1 MATAAKK
8 KPAAA
13 EGRQPRQQGLSDTQ
27 RWSYGFALLAVALF
41 ILVSVVSYFIYWSK
55 DQAVAR
61 FGQVFDATQ
70 DPVSNWGGKLGAV
83 TANYIV
89 GEWFG
94 LFGICIPIVLIVLSL
109 RIMRYRP
116 MLLRKSVR
124 LMLVLM
130 ILGSLALG
138 YIFGDAWGVFGT
150 GLGGAHGIYVARWL
164 NSLIGVLG
172 TGLLLALAF
181 VIYAVYI
188 NRNTIGVINRLGKGM
203 VDNSKKL
210 GEVITSTAADLLP
223 HDSRKEGD
231 ESFDNVVGADVSAGK
246 NGTKQTGEGES
257 AGASASCPGSPL
269 APSGGQPGVITD
281 EEGFSVIIP
290 GASVPNTVGEDFY
303 DQVPRVAAE
312 QTDED
317 GFVIIKPVEEPD
329 SNVQPLQPV
338 TRVDENGFEIT
349 GLPVENS
356 DASAAGLTG
365 TFGTGSDAQISGSG
379 MSVTAA
385 DGSSGAF
392 EKVDENGFTIQYAAG
407 DGEPEQPAGV
417 SAGGWP
423 DAPAAG
429 TMPGDYPV
437 RRNDGTDNPF
447 KADPVPPFAETA
459 DSPSGVASGNVPSA
473 GGADFVAAVPQ
484 DTAIE
489 SSADMTVDRLPGDK
503 ILSEEEIENALYDP
517 TLDLSSYQR
526 PPLELLEDHTVEVS
540 VTSEEIVENKN
551 RIKETLENFGIK
563 IDKVK
568 ATIGPT
574 VTLYEIVPAPGV
586 RISKIKNLE
595 DDIALSLSALGIRII
610 APIPGKGTIG
620 IEVPNKD
627 KKVVSM
633 FSVIKSAKFQES
645 TYDIPV
651 VLGKT
656 IQDETFV
663 IDLAKMPHL
672 LVAGATGQGK
682 SVGLNAIITSLL
694 YKKHPS
700 ELKLVLVDPKKVELT
715 LYGKLERHFL
725 AKLPGEDDAII
736 TDTHKVIYTLN
747 SLCIEMDARYDLL
760 RKAEVRH
767 VKEYNDKFRHRK
779 LNPQKGHRFLPYI
792 IVVIDEFADLI
803 MTAGREVETPIARI
817 AQLARAVGIHLVIA
831 TQRPTTN
838 IITGVIKANF
848 PARIAFRVTSM
859 IDSRTIIDQ
868 PGANQLIGRGDMLV
882 STGNDLTRVQCAF
895 VDTPEI
901 ERITEFISNQRG
913 YLGAYELPEY
923 NPDSADNGGS
933 AGGNRAN
940 DLSQLDAMFDEVAH
954 FVVQN
959 QQGSTSSIQRRFS
972 IGYNRAGRIM
982 DQLEMAGVVGRA
994 EGSKPREVLIQDVM
1008 SLEHLLAHMND

>member
-150 GLGGAHGIYVARWL
+150 GLGGAHGIYVARWF

-231 ESFDNVVGADVSAGK
+231 ESFDNVVGADVFAGK

-303 DQVPRVAAE
+303 DQVPRVAE

-365 TFGTGSDAQISGSG
+365 IFGTGSDAQISGSG

-423 DAPAAG
+423 DAPAASA
-429 TMPGDYPV
+429 MPGDYPV

>member
-181 VIYAVYI
+181 VISAVYI

-303 DQVPRVAAE
+303 DQVPRVAE

-365 TFGTGSDAQISGSG
+365 IFGTGSDAQISGSG
-379 MSVTAA
+379 MSVIAA

>member
-303 DQVPRVAAE
+303 DQVPRVAE

-365 TFGTGSDAQISGSG
+365 IFGTGSDAQISGSG
-379 MSVTAA
+379 MSVIAA

-423 DAPAAG
+423 DASAAG

>member
-303 DQVPRVAAE
+303 DQVPRVAE

-365 TFGTGSDAQISGSG
+365 IFGTGSDAQISGSG
-379 MSVTAA
+379 MSVIAA

-803 MTAGREVETPIARI
+803 MTAGGEGETPIARI

>member
-13 EGRQPRQQGLSDTQ
+13 EGKQPRQQGLSDTQ

-94 LFGICIPIVLIVLSL
+94 LFGICIPIVLIILSL

-188 NRNTIGVINRLGKGM
+188 NRNTIGVINRLGKGV

-231 ESFDNVVGADVSAGK
+231 ESFDDVAGSDVSAGK
-246 NGTKQTGEGES
+246 NGAKQTEGGKNV
-257 AGASASCPGSPL
+257 GAYASFPDSPL
-269 APSGGQPGVITD
+269 ASSGGQPGVITD

-290 GASVPNTVGEDFY
+290 GVSVPNTVGEDFY
-303 DQVPRVAAE
+303 DQVPRVAE

-317 GFVIIKPVEEPD
+317 GFVIVKPVEEPD
-329 SNVQPLQPV
+329 FNVQPLQPV

-349 GLPVENS
+349 GLPVES
-356 DASAAGLTG
+356 ADASAAGLTG
-365 TFGTGSDAQISGSG
+365 TFGAGNDAQISGSG
-379 MSVTAA
+379 MSVTEAA
-385 DGSSGAF
+385 GSSGVF

-407 DGEPEQPAGV
+407 DGESEQPAGV
-417 SAGGWP
+417 SAGGWS
-423 DAPAAG
+423 DSPAAG
-429 TMPGDYPV
+429 AMPGDYPV

-459 DSPSGVASGNVPSA
+459 DSPFAVASGNVPPA

-489 SSADMTVDRLPGDK
+489 SSVDVTVDRLPGDK

>member
-303 DQVPRVAAE
+303 DQVPRVAE

-365 TFGTGSDAQISGSG
+365 IFGTGSDAQISGSG
-379 MSVTAA
+379 MSVIAA

-423 DAPAAG
+423 DAPSAG

>member
-1 MATAAKK
+1 
-8 KPAAA
+8 
-13 EGRQPRQQGLSDTQ
+13 
-27 RWSYGFALLAVALF
+27 
-41 ILVSVVSYFIYWSK
+41 
-55 DQAVAR
+55 
-61 FGQVFDATQ
+61 
-70 DPVSNWGGKLGAV
+70 
-83 TANYIV
+83 
-89 GEWFG
+89 
-94 LFGICIPIVLIVLSL
+94 
-109 RIMRYRP
+109 
-116 MLLRKSVR
+116 
-124 LMLVLM
+124 
-130 ILGSLALG
+130 
-138 YIFGDAWGVFGT
+138 
-150 GLGGAHGIYVARWL
+150 
-164 NSLIGVLG
+164 
-172 TGLLLALAF
+172 
-181 VIYAVYI
+181 
-188 NRNTIGVINRLGKGM
+188 
-203 VDNSKKL
+203 
-210 GEVITSTAADLLP
+210 
-223 HDSRKEGD
+223 
-231 ESFDNVVGADVSAGK
+231 
-246 NGTKQTGEGES
+246 
-257 AGASASCPGSPL
+257 
-269 APSGGQPGVITD
+269 
-281 EEGFSVIIP
+281 
-290 GASVPNTVGEDFY
+290 
-303 DQVPRVAAE
+303 
-312 QTDED
+312 
-317 GFVIIKPVEEPD
+317 
-329 SNVQPLQPV
+329 
-338 TRVDENGFEIT
+338 
-349 GLPVENS
+349 
-356 DASAAGLTG
+356 
-365 TFGTGSDAQISGSG
+365 
-379 MSVTAA
+379 
-385 DGSSGAF
+385 
-392 EKVDENGFTIQYAAG
+392 
-407 DGEPEQPAGV
+407 
-417 SAGGWP
+417 
-423 DAPAAG
+423 
-429 TMPGDYPV
+429 MPGDYPV

>member
-303 DQVPRVAAE
+303 DQVPRVAE

-365 TFGTGSDAQISGSG
+365 IFGTGSDAQISGSG

-429 TMPGDYPV
+429 AMPGDYPV